1 MLIKGEVA
9 SLNHRDSTFLRP
21 NLDSSLNLGVDRGVL
36 TQLLKIVPF
45 LNFVNVGDGDAARTD
60 GGVVVDSSGVGA
72 DGFESLH
79 VDEALVT

>member
-45 LNFVNVGDGDAARTD
+45 LNFVNIYTAAC
-60 GGVVVDSSGVGA
+60 
-72 DGFESLH
+72 
-79 VDEALVT
+79 